1 MSNKNNSI
9 DMAIQEFLNNG
20 GEITRLRY
28 SDKKSTEKASR
39 LAYHRVNQGDRA
51 SSKVA
56 VERERVRESTM
67 IFSRVDRWKE

>member
-1 MSNKNNSI
+1 MSSKNDSI

-28 SDKKSTEKASR
+28 SDKKSTEKAARMSF
-39 LAYHRVNQGDRA
+39 HRVNQGDRA
-51 SSKVA
+51 SSKAA
-56 VERERVRESTM
+56 VERERARESTM